1 MHTKRT
7 ENNIRRILDMIWIMK
22 VGKRK
27 GTEVR
32 GTASNSHGDD
42 VPALSH
48 KTLAGLKA
56 TEIKVSVKAAISW
69 IFEGKDTDFRVFT
82 SSKPT

>member
-1 MHTKRT
+1 
-7 ENNIRRILDMIWIMK
+7 MIWMMK

-32 GTASNSHGDD
+32 GTASNGHGHD
-42 VPALSH
+42 VPAPSH
-48 KTLAGLKA
+48 KTLAKPKV

-69 IFEGKDTDFRVFT
+69 IFEDKDTDFRVFT